1 MQYNGL
7 GSILSFIESKR
18 KRSPIMSQAVKR
30 LQFVDMVKG
39 IAIIHVV
46 FFHLLAASP
55 VKSYF
60 NHTIEIILVTF
71 FFFSG
76 YFHKPG
82 KKSLGENL
90 KSRAKAL
97 LVPFFKYSLFFW
109 AVGTI
114 YLVASGSAPVAE
126 TFYCLRNFYG
136 GCIWNRTIQNWF
148 QWDYYQLGKRYL
160 FLADFWFLLTMLFA
174 SIVFFLIVDHV
185 IKSKAKT
192 IVVSAVLFALTGV
205 LRAFAIDLPY
215 NFQLVP
221 FWAAFMLLGAFAGY
235 YHLFDSEKL
244 TGAKEWV
251 LSILTLAAGI
261 TISLLQPENLNMF
274 RGTFPENE
282 IVNML
287 LCIAASLLAI
297 WGLGV
302 LCKKIEQTGVRIHE
316 LAWLGS
322 HSLLIYLYHMFFFWI
337 LCTIL
342 GIPTQYPEDPSTTVI
357 LQSVLITVTVLALC
371 ILRYV
376 FADILIGKYSKDP
389 SVWGKGRWFACAIV
403 LGAIALG
410 CAGIGFRAAEK
421 KLTPEEQPQQTAAY
435 EITSEEFINHG

>member
-1 MQYNGL
+1 
-7 GSILSFIESKR
+7 
-18 KRSPIMSQAVKR
+18 MSQSAKR

-39 IAIIHVV
+39 IAIIHVL

-55 VKSYF
+55 VKNYF
-60 NHTIEIILVTF
+60 NHTIEIILVAF

-90 KSRAKAL
+90 KSRVKSL

-109 AVGTI
+109 SVGSI
-114 YLVASGSAPVAE
+114 YLVASGGAPVAE

-148 QWDYYQLGKRYL
+148 QWDYYHLGKRYL
-160 FLADFWFLLTMLFA
+160 FLADFWFLLIMMLA
-174 SIVFFLIVDHV
+174 SILFFLLVDHI
-185 IKSKAKT
+185 IKSKGKT
-192 IVVSAVLFALTGV
+192 LLTAAVLFAVTGV
-205 LRAFAIDLPY
+205 LRAFTIDLPY
-215 NFQLVP
+215 NLQMVP
-221 FWAAFMLLGAFAGY
+221 FWAAFMLLGAFAGNFR
-235 YHLFDSEKL
+235 LFESEKL

-251 LSILTLAAGI
+251 LSILAVAGGI
-261 TISLLQPENLNMF
+261 VIAMLQPENVDMY
-274 RGTFPENE
+274 RGNFPQNE
-282 IVNML
+282 VVNML
-287 LCIAASLLAI
+287 LCISASLLVI

-302 LCKKIEQTGVRIHE
+302 FCKKIEQAGVRVKE

-337 LCTIL
+337 ICIIT
-342 GIPTQYPEDPSTTVI
+342 GFPTRFPEEPSATVI
-357 LQSVLITVTVLALC
+357 AQSALIMIAVAVLC

-376 FADILIGKYSKDP
+376 FADIITGKYSKDP
-389 SVWGKGRWFACAIV
+389 SVWGKGRWFVCALV

-410 CAGIGFRAAEK
+410 CACMGFRAAET
-421 KLTPEEQPQQTAAY
+421 KLTPKEEPEKTAVL
-435 EITSEEFINHG
+435 EITREDLI